1 MMKRTPRIII
11 IILTAAAVMLLLLL
25 PGCTD
30 SPPLSSADELNLHR
44 WSIFSDTDNISG
56 ILFFKNNSLT
66 LEAELNGEKTSIKG
80 ECFIDNEHITVI
92 SDDYG
97 TVVFDYKLND
107 DKLILEYYKKNIT
120 FIKDGQN
127 IDE

>member
-30 SPPLSSADELNLHR
+30 SPPLSSAEL
-44 WSIFSDTDNISG
+44 FV
-56 ILFFKNNSLT
+56 KNNSLT